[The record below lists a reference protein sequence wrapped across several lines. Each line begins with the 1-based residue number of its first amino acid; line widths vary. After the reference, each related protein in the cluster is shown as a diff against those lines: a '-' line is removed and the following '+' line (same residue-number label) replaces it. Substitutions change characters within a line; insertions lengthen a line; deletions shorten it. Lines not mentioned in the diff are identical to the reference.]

1 MSVIVMTKKLFDRFS
16 WIKPGGK
23 PEGNDVINICDKDN
37 TILCCNKFKDMR
49 LIEICDYLGQDV
61 IEQQKFYNEKDKNS
75 IYYITIDK

>member
-1 MSVIVMTKKLFDRFS
+1 MPEIILTKKLYDRFH
-16 WIKPGGK
+16 WIKPRD
-23 PEGNDVINICDKDN
+23 NDVVNICKKDN

-49 LIEICDYLGQDV
+49 LIEICDYLGEDV